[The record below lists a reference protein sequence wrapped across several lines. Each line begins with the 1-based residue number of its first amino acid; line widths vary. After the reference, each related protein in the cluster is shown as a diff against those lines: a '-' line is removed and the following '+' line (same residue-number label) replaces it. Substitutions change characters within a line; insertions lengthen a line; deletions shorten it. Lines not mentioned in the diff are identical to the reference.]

1 MHDHRLSH
9 ILPKGHNLD
18 FENAQDGA
26 LDTRKLQAKLN
37 IISLDADKKQQALK
51 ILAKVNK
58 LMTLKRINDKK
69 FAKAKEKLEN
79 LKVNFFI

>member
-1 MHDHRLSH
+1 M
-9 ILPKGHNLD
+9 D

-58 LMTLKRINDKK
+58 LMTLKRINDTK

-79 LKVNFFI
+79 LKVIFFI